1 MSVWAA
7 VPVRSLWGSK
17 RRLAPLLAPSERAAL
32 SACLLRGVLRA
43 LRAVPDIARI
53 VVVSPDPAAR
63 ALAVA
68 HGAATLCDPPVPRTH
83 EEPLNAAV
91 DAVSQQAAARGA
103 RGLLV
108 LPADLP
114 LLRPSDVAAVLAA
127 PPPPP
132 GLVLVPTAD
141 GGTGALF
148 RTPPDALPA
157 CFGPGSAERHLAAAA
172 ARGVRARVL
181 WRARLAR
188 DCDAPEDLLELAA
201 APVSAEL
208 RALLRAWRVP
218 ARAAAGGVR

>member
-17 RRLAPLLAPSERAAL
+17 RRLAPLLTPSERAAL

-43 LRAVPDIARI
+43 LQAVPEIARI

-63 ALAVA
+63 ALAAA
-68 HGAATLCDPPVPRTH
+68 HGAATLCDPPAPCTA
-83 EEPLNAAV
+83 EGTLNAAV
-91 DAVSQQAAARGA
+91 DAVGQQAAARGA
-103 RGLLV
+103 QGLLV

-148 RTPPDALPA
+148 RTPADALPA
-157 CFGPGSAERHLAAAA
+157 CFGPASAERHLAAAA
-172 ARGVRARVL
+172 ARHVRARVL

-188 DCDAPEDLLELAA
+188 DCDAPADLLALAT

-208 RALLRAWRVP
+208 RALLLAWAVET
-218 ARAAAGGVR
+218 RAAIGGVP